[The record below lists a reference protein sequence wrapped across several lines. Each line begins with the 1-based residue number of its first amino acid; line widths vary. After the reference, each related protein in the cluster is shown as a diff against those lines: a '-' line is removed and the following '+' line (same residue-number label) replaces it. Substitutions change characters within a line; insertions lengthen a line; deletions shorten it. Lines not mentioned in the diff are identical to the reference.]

1 MPESK
6 LDRKTSV
13 GVGLATMALV
23 YGIYDQT
30 VPATIDVRVQQAG
43 DRDLAAAEK
52 NARWISG
59 AVVAGIALITMDATV
74 FIMGAGMVIAL
85 SWSKRHANYCDPTRG
100 TSMPSSRQILDQ
112 GNVSAGYSPSLT

>member
-1 MPESK
+1 MSQ

-30 VPATIDVRVQQAG
+30 VPATVDIRVQQAG

-59 AVVAGIALITMDATV
+59 AVVLGVSLITMDATV
-74 FIMGAGMVIAL
+74 FILGATMVVAL
-85 SWSKRHANYCDPTRG
+85 SWSKRHANYCQPG
-100 TSMPSSRQILDQ
+100 GITSLPNSRQIMDADRV
-112 GNVSAGYSPSLT
+112 GAGYSPTLA